1 MEMTST
7 MTIPGIGVVS
17 MRRSRRATRISI
29 AVAASGEVRVTL
41 PRRGTARQAE
51 AFLREKSAWVAAH
64 REKACLLRQRHE
76 DLEATLKP
84 VSGKDAKALL
94 RGHLDH
100 LTRHYG
106 FSYNKVS
113 IRNQKTRW
121 GSCSA
126 KNNISLNEKLARL
139 PERLIDYVLLHELV
153 HTRVKKHG
161 RDFWLELGKYA
172 GDVTALRRELRQ
184 YRLELL

>member
-1 MEMTST
+1 MTRT
-7 MTIPGIGVVS
+7 MTIPGIGVVR

-29 AVAASGEVRVTL
+29 TVTASGEVRVTL
-41 PRRGTARQAE
+41 PCGGTPRQAG

-64 REKACLLRQRHE
+64 REKARLLRKRHE
-76 DLEATLKP
+76 DLEAELKQ
-84 VSGKDAKALL
+84 VRAKDAEDLL
-94 RGHLDH
+94 RGRLEALAHCH
-100 LTRHYG
+100 G
-106 FSYNKVS
+106 FSYNRVS
-113 IRNQKTRW
+113 VRNQKTRW

-139 PERLIDYVLLHELV
+139 PQRLIDYVVLHELV

-161 RDFWLELGKYA
+161 RDFWLELGKYV
-172 GDVTALRRELRQ
+172 GEVGALRSELRQ